1 MPRER
6 RKRPNRTAA
15 YATEGETTAERR
27 RGERR
32 GLRRIPVELWVRQE
46 VEREV
51 CLCRA
56 ADLSVGGMQF
66 DYGLPHPIGTQV
78 RLRFALPGAAQR
90 IEVNAEVVAASWTG
104 RTPTTNL
111 RFLDLADE
119 DRKQLR
125 AFLSTRGK

>member
-1 MPRER
+1 MARER
-6 RKRPNRTAA
+6 RKRNGPAA
-15 YATEGETTAERR
+15 ARHAAPTTSERR

-32 GLRRIPVELWVRQE
+32 SLRRISVELWVRQE
-46 VEREV
+46 VEREI

-78 RLRFALPGAAQR
+78 KLRFSLPDVAQP
-90 IEVNAEVVAASWTG
+90 IEVNAEVIGASWTD

-111 RFLDLADE
+111 RFIDLRDE
-119 DRKQLR
+119 DRRHLR
-125 AFLSTRGK
+125 AFLAAQTA

>member
-1 MPRER
+1 MTGER
-6 RKRPNRTAA
+6 RTRPHRTAPA
-15 YATEGETTAERR
+15 AATGKSAAERR

-78 RLRFALPGAAQR
+78 KLRFSLPGAPR
-90 IEVNAEVVAASWTG
+90 PIEVAAEVVAASWTG

-111 RFLDLADE
+111 RFIDLRDQ
-119 DRKQLR
+119 DRRHLR
-125 AFLSTRGK
+125 AYLAAQTG

>member
-6 RKRPNRTAA
+6 RKRTAPA
-15 YATEGETTAERR
+15 AARSAEQSTSERR
-27 RGERR
+27 RGDRR
-32 GLRRIPVELWVRQE
+32 SLRRISVELWVRQE

-78 RLRFALPGAAQR
+78 KLRFSLPEMEKP
-90 IEVNAEVVAASWTG
+90 IEVTAEIIAASWTG

-111 RFLDLADE
+111 RFLDLNAE
-119 DRKQLR
+119 DRKRLR
-125 AFLSTRGK
+125 EFLSARGK